1 MGKDF
6 FPDREAEMVTWS
18 QLFAE
23 RIASDPQ
30 AVGLSQE
37 QCDAYLVVQ
46 QAFANAYQISQAPAT
61 RTTPAISTK
70 NDCRRAM
77 ETMSRQYARI
87 IQSQPQVSDA
97 QRSELGLNIRQ
108 TSTPALPTPGEAP
121 TVRVMAVN
129 GTQLKLWLLDSTTS
143 GRHAR
148 PRGVAGA
155 QIFTHTGDQPP
166 ADIAR
171 WTFQGNHANT
181 KPTIIVADAKQPFM
195 KVWVT
200 AKWYRPTGEAG
211 PACVPVSTYTTPA
224 GPMFASLKTA
234 A

>member
-37 QCDAYLVVQ
+37 QCDAYLAVQ
-46 QAFANAYQISQAPAT
+46 QAFAVAYQISQSPST
-61 RTTPAISTK
+61 RTSPAILSK
-70 NDCRRAM
+70 NEARSAM

-87 IQSQPQVSDA
+87 VQSQPQVSDA
-97 QRSELGLNIRQ
+97 QRSDLGLNIRQ
-108 TSTPALPTPGEAP
+108 STMPALPTPGEAP
-121 TVRVMAVN
+121 TLRVTAVQ
-129 GTQLKLWLLDSTTS
+129 GAALSLWLLDSTTS
-143 GRHAR
+143 GRRAR

-155 QIFTHTGDQPP
+155 SIFTHTGEHPP

-171 WTFQGNHANT
+171 WTFQGNHSNT
-181 KPTIIVADAKQPFM
+181 KPTIIVADASQPFT
-195 KVWVT
+195 KVWIT
-200 AKWYRPTGEAG
+200 ARWYRPTCDAG

-224 GPMFASLKTA
+224 GPMFASLTKA